1 MTFFLLNDKTI
12 ILRHTLQTSAMARA
26 KMNSNPVKEH
36 SYHNQVTVLG
46 AGWSGILATKYM
58 LEEGLTVATLERRD
72 NLGGVWYY
80 SDDSR
85 ENTVM
90 KSTIASSSSAVTEMS
105 DYPMPN
111 EIGYFPHHKDML
123 QYLHSYADHF
133 HLLPHIHFNTTVE
146 KATKQ
151 NDKWY
156 VYTSNE
162 VFISDFLIVCT
173 GQSKP
178 NRELSTTL
186 FKDFAGSIYHA
197 AEIKEPIKHLE
208 GCRLLI
214 VGGGET
220 GSDLCSEWYNYTS
233 LIYWSIPRGQHF
245 FRRYTKILPWRKPQ
259 ILDKVSSR
267 LITTI
272 APYHRSKPGLSW
284 ICKWTSNGSL
294 LAYQGHGI
302 SEWKNDSKFFH
313 FFVNKNGKVLDLID
327 YEKVVP
333 KGGIQSCNG
342 KLVTFSDET
351 QQEFDTIILS
361 TGYSP
366 VFTFL
371 DKEHRKKSFRARY
384 KHVFDNADP
393 TIAFIGYIRPVVGS
407 IPSIAEVQA
416 RWVAKVFSNHIVF
429 PSEAK
434 RVNITEKDAAFWSNY
449 FKETSQRLETIV
461 EGYMYVNNIAKLA
474 GVYPDYYALF
484 RRNIHHW
491 YVSMVSPFNG
501 SFYRLNEPEQED
513 KAIATLNSHRV
524 NTITPVHLLLILFL
538 RLIWFDWIL
547 NQLEKLKYV
556 MQTSSFGKKLQR
568 IPAVK
573 FINKVWC
580 IPKRAI
586 FDNQTDVPKPHT

>member
-1 MTFFLLNDKTI
+1 
-12 ILRHTLQTSAMARA
+12 MA
-26 KMNSNPVKEH
+26 KVNSKEH

-46 AGWSGILATKYM
+46 AGWSGVLATKYM
-58 LEEGLTVATLERRD
+58 LEEGLTVAALERRD

-105 DYPMPN
+105 DYPMPH
-111 EIGYFPHHKDML
+111 EMGYFPHHKDML

-162 VFISDFLIVCT
+162 EVFISDFLIVCT

-197 AEIKEPIKHLE
+197 AEIKEPIKRLK

-220 GSDLCSEWYNYTS
+220 GSDLCSEWYNHTS

-302 SEWKNDSKFFH
+302 SEWKNDSQFFR

-351 QQEFDTIILS
+351 QQEFDTVILS

-371 DKEHRKKSFRARY
+371 DEEYRKKSFCARY
-384 KHVFDNADP
+384 KHVFDNTDP
-393 TIAFIGYIRPVVGS
+393 TIAFIGYVRPVVGS
-407 IPSIAEVQA
+407 IPSMAEVQA
-416 RWVAKVFSNHIVF
+416 RWVAKVFSNHIAF
-429 PSEAK
+429 PSEAQ

-449 FKETSQRLETIV
+449 FKETSQRLESLV
-461 EGYMYVNNIAKLA
+461 EGYIYSDDIAKLA

-491 YVSMVSPFNG
+491 YVSMVSPFNT
-501 SFYRLNEPEQED
+501 SFYRLNEPEHED

-580 IPKRAI
+580 IPKRVI